1 MLSMAHKGKDVAGVE
16 ELGKILDVAMAH
28 IPSGSFAEGD
38 HIGNNG
44 LIVCGKC
51 GTPKQCR
58 VESPFHEEP
67 MIVRCMCACEERE
80 EAERAARAQAEQA
93 AAWADA
99 MRDECFE
106 SADFLRTCTFEAD
119 DRANPQVSTACE
131 RYADT
136 FSQNDRYGLIL
147 HGGVGTGKS
156 FMAAAIANRVIDHG
170 FTALQTDI
178 GSIATAMESSFEKRK
193 ATLKRILGY
202 DLLVIDDIG
211 AQRSTEYMMQ
221 HVYSVIDGRYR
232 QGRPMVI
239 TTNLDFEGLSGGL
252 ASGPWGRIFDRISE
266 VCYPVEFAGKS
277 RRRVKSVEM
286 SKAMRSRLGL

>member
-1 MLSMAHKGKDVAGVE
+1 MAHKGKDVAGVE

-38 HIGNNG
+38 HIGDNG

-58 VESPFHEEP
+58 VESPFHDEP
-67 MIVRCMCACEERE
+67 MIVRCMCACEEHE

-286 SKAMRSRLGL
+286 RKAMRSRLGL

>member
-1 MLSMAHKGKDVAGVE
+1 MAHKGKDVAGVE
-16 ELGKILDVAMAH
+16 EVGKILDVAMPH
-28 IPSGSFAEGD
+28 VPSGSFAEGD
-38 HIGNNG
+38 HIGDDG

-178 GSIATAMESSFEKRK
+178 GSIATAMEPSFEKRK

-286 SKAMRSRLGL
+286 RKAMRSRLGL

>member
-1 MLSMAHKGKDVAGVE
+1 MAHKGKDVAGVE

-38 HIGNNG
+38 HIGDNG

-58 VESPFHEEP
+58 VESPFHDEP

-286 SKAMRSRLGL
+286 RKAMRSRLGL

>member
-1 MLSMAHKGKDVAGVE
+1 MAHKGKDVAGVE
-16 ELGKILDVAMAH
+16 EPGKILDVAMAH

-38 HIGNNG
+38 HIGDNG

-58 VESPFHEEP
+58 VESPFHDEP
-67 MIVRCMCACEERE
+67 MIVRCMCACEEHE

-286 SKAMRSRLGL
+286 RKAMRSRLGL

>member
-1 MLSMAHKGKDVAGVE
+1 MAHKGKDVAGVE

-28 IPSGSFAEGD
+28 VPSGSFAEGD
-38 HIGNNG
+38 HIGDDG

-136 FSQNDRYGLIL
+136 FSQNDRCGLIL

-193 ATLKRILGY
+193 ATLNRILGY

-286 SKAMRSRLGL
+286 RKAMRSRLGL